1 MTFSEKLT
9 GLRRKS
15 GMSQE
20 QLADRLGV
28 TRQSVSKWEGGTAM
42 PELVKLISLS
52 ELFGVSV
59 DYLVKDWMEEPDN
72 PCGGSG
78 EISSKQADRL
88 EKKVDELTNYVKG
101 RVYRYDSKTRIFG
114 LPLVSIRFGFVRNGK
129 LSMDNT
135 AKGIIAIG
143 NCAIGVVAIGIVGVG
158 LFTFGVLAM
167 GMLSL
172 GIVAGGLAAF
182 GVAALGYLALGVSAV
197 GVYAGG
203 VAAIAAKIAVA
214 VSAVAPTAVG
224 EFASGSHVLLWG
236 DGLTAAD
243 GDRRPYQVNRCPVS
257 CRRANMV
264 NVCSPAYG
272 SSRHQWR
279 GTICAPVKS
288 AGGPAVGH
296 PGTFPGSPAGYM
308 QRPRPRPHPGALKAW
323 SPKALQWPGGSAAA
337 GPCPGD
343 RTGKGHRD

>member
-28 TRQSVSKWEGGTAM
+28 TRQSVSKWEGGAAM

-52 ELFGVSV
+52 DIFGVSV

-135 AKGIIAIG
+135 AKGHHRHRQLRHRRG
-143 NCAIGVVAIGIVGVG
+143 GHRHRGVG

-172 GIVAGGLAAF
+172 GIVAGDWRLWRG
-182 GVAALGYLALGVSAV
+182 GSGVS
-197 GVYAGG
+197 GHGRQRRGG
-203 VAAIAAKIAVA
+203 TCRRRGGHRRQNRRGGLRRG
-214 VSAVAPTAVG
+214 PHRRG

-236 DGLTAAD
+236 DGLTAPEVQTFLLEHHPD
-243 GDRRPYQVNRCPVS
+243 LWRPLLRLL
-257 CRRANMV
+257 
-264 NVCSPAYG
+264 
-272 SSRHQWR
+272 
-279 GTICAPVKS
+279 TEI
-288 AGGPAVGH
+288 
-296 PGTFPGSPAGYM
+296 
-308 QRPRPRPHPGALKAW
+308 GAHIK
-323 SPKALQWPGGSAAA
+323 
-337 GPCPGD
+337 
-343 RTGKGHRD
+343 

>member
-9 GLRRKS
+9 DLRRKA
-15 GMSQE
+15 GLSQE

-72 PCGGSG
+72 PCGGTE

-114 LPLVSIRFGFVRNGK
+114 LPLVSVRFGFVRNGR
-129 LSMDNT
+129 LSMDNV
-135 AKGIIAIG
+135 ARGIIAIG
-143 NCAIGVVAIGIVGVG
+143 NCAVGVVAIGIIGVG
-158 LFTFGVLAM
+158 L
-167 GMLSL
+167 LSL
-172 GIVAGGLAAF
+172 GVVALGLLALGFVAMGLVSF
-182 GVAALGYLALGVSAV
+182 GIAALGILALGVSAV
-197 GVYAGG
+197 GVYSGG

-236 DGLTAAD
+236 DGLSAPEVRSFLLEHHPD
-243 GDRRPYQVNRCPVS
+243 LWRPLLRLL
-257 CRRANMV
+257 
-264 NVCSPAYG
+264 
-272 SSRHQWR
+272 
-279 GTICAPVKS
+279 TDI
-288 AGGPAVGH
+288 
-296 PGTFPGSPAGYM
+296 
-308 QRPRPRPHPGALKAW
+308 GAHIK
-323 SPKALQWPGGSAAA
+323 
-337 GPCPGD
+337 
-343 RTGKGHRD
+343 

>member
-9 GLRRKS
+9 DLRRKA
-15 GMSQE
+15 GLSQE

-52 ELFGVSV
+52 ELFDVSV

-72 PCGGSG
+72 PCGGTE

-114 LPLVSIRFGFVRNGK
+114 LPLVSVRFGFVRNGR
-129 LSMDNT
+129 LSMDNV
-135 AKGIIAIG
+135 ARGIIAIG
-143 NCAIGVVAIGIVGVG
+143 NCAVGVVAIGIIGVG
-158 LFTFGVLAM
+158 L
-167 GMLSL
+167 LSL
-172 GIVAGGLAAF
+172 GVVALGLLALGFVAMGLVSF
-182 GVAALGYLALGVSAV
+182 GIAALGILALGVSAV
-197 GVYAGG
+197 GVYSGG

-236 DGLTAAD
+236 DGLSV
-243 GDRRPYQVNRCPVS
+243 PEV
-257 CRRANMV
+257 RAFLLE
-264 NVCSPAYG
+264 
-272 SSRHQWR
+272 H
-279 GTICAPVKS
+279 
-288 AGGPAVGH
+288 H
-296 PGTFPGSPAGYM
+296 PDLWEPLLRLLTDI
-308 QRPRPRPHPGALKAW
+308 GAHIK
-323 SPKALQWPGGSAAA
+323 
-337 GPCPGD
+337 
-343 RTGKGHRD
+343 

>member
-158 LFTFGVLAM
+158 LFTFGVVGL
-167 GMLSL
+167 GLLSL
-172 GIVAGGLAAF
+172 GIVAAGLGAF
-182 GVAALGYLALGVSAV
+182 GVMALGYLALGVSAV

-203 VAAIAAKIAVA
+203 VAAIAAKIAAA
-214 VSAVAPTAVG
+214 VSAVTPTALG
-224 EFASGSHVLLWG
+224 EHASGSHVLLWG
-236 DGLTAAD
+236 DGLTAPEVQTFLLEHHPD
-243 GDRRPYQVNRCPVS
+243 LWRPLLRLL
-257 CRRANMV
+257 
-264 NVCSPAYG
+264 
-272 SSRHQWR
+272 
-279 GTICAPVKS
+279 TEI
-288 AGGPAVGH
+288 
-296 PGTFPGSPAGYM
+296 
-308 QRPRPRPHPGALKAW
+308 GAHIK
-323 SPKALQWPGGSAAA
+323 
-337 GPCPGD
+337 
-343 RTGKGHRD
+343 

>member
-203 VAAIAAKIAVA
+203 VGAHGAECLVFGRISAKSAVAIA
-214 VSAVAPTAVG
+214 AVAPTAVG

-236 DGLTAAD
+236 DGLTAPEVQTFLLEHHPD
-243 GDRRPYQVNRCPVS
+243 LWRPLLRLL
-257 CRRANMV
+257 
-264 NVCSPAYG
+264 
-272 SSRHQWR
+272 
-279 GTICAPVKS
+279 TEI
-288 AGGPAVGH
+288 
-296 PGTFPGSPAGYM
+296 
-308 QRPRPRPHPGALKAW
+308 GAHIK
-323 SPKALQWPGGSAAA
+323 
-337 GPCPGD
+337 
-343 RTGKGHRD
+343 

>member
-182 GVAALGYLALGVSAV
+182 GVAA
-197 GVYAGG
+197 
-203 VAAIAAKIAVA
+203 IAAKIAEA

-236 DGLTAAD
+236 DGLTAPEVQTFLLEHHPD
-243 GDRRPYQVNRCPVS
+243 LWRPLLRLL
-257 CRRANMV
+257 
-264 NVCSPAYG
+264 
-272 SSRHQWR
+272 
-279 GTICAPVKS
+279 TEI
-288 AGGPAVGH
+288 
-296 PGTFPGSPAGYM
+296 
-308 QRPRPRPHPGALKAW
+308 GAHIK
-323 SPKALQWPGGSAAA
+323 
-337 GPCPGD
+337 
-343 RTGKGHRD
+343 

>member
-143 NCAIGVVAIGIVGVG
+143 NCAIGV
-158 LFTFGVLAM
+158 LAM

-236 DGLTAAD
+236 DGLTAPEVQTFLLEHHPD
-243 GDRRPYQVNRCPVS
+243 LWRPLLRLL
-257 CRRANMV
+257 
-264 NVCSPAYG
+264 
-272 SSRHQWR
+272 
-279 GTICAPVKS
+279 TEI
-288 AGGPAVGH
+288 
-296 PGTFPGSPAGYM
+296 
-308 QRPRPRPHPGALKAW
+308 GAHIK
-323 SPKALQWPGGSAAA
+323 
-337 GPCPGD
+337 
-343 RTGKGHRD
+343 

>member
-172 GIVAGGLAAF
+172 GIVAGGLVAF
-182 GVAALGYLALGVSAV
+182 
-197 GVYAGG
+197 G

-236 DGLTAAD
+236 DGLTAPEVQTFLLEHHPD
-243 GDRRPYQVNRCPVS
+243 LWRPLLRLL
-257 CRRANMV
+257 
-264 NVCSPAYG
+264 
-272 SSRHQWR
+272 
-279 GTICAPVKS
+279 TEI
-288 AGGPAVGH
+288 
-296 PGTFPGSPAGYM
+296 
-308 QRPRPRPHPGALKAW
+308 GAHIK
-323 SPKALQWPGGSAAA
+323 
-337 GPCPGD
+337 
-343 RTGKGHRD
+343 

>member
-172 GIVAGGLAAF
+172 GIVAGDWRL
-182 GVAALGYLALGVSAV
+182 SAWRPW
-197 GVYAGG
+197 GIWPWGSAPWGSMRRRGG
-203 VAAIAAKIAVA
+203 HCRQDRRGGFRRGAHRR
-214 VSAVAPTAVG
+214 G

-236 DGLTAAD
+236 DGLTAPEVQTFLLEHHPD
-243 GDRRPYQVNRCPVS
+243 LWRPLLRLL
-257 CRRANMV
+257 
-264 NVCSPAYG
+264 
-272 SSRHQWR
+272 
-279 GTICAPVKS
+279 TEI
-288 AGGPAVGH
+288 
-296 PGTFPGSPAGYM
+296 
-308 QRPRPRPHPGALKAW
+308 GAHIK
-323 SPKALQWPGGSAAA
+323 
-337 GPCPGD
+337 
-343 RTGKGHRD
+343 

>member
-1 MTFSEKLT
+1 
-9 GLRRKS
+9 
-15 GMSQE
+15 
-20 QLADRLGV
+20 
-28 TRQSVSKWEGGTAM
+28 
-42 PELVKLISLS
+42 
-52 ELFGVSV
+52 
-59 DYLVKDWMEEPDN
+59 MEEPDN

-214 VSAVAPTAVG
+214 VSSVAPTAVG

-236 DGLTAAD
+236 DGLTAPEVQTFLLEHHPD
-243 GDRRPYQVNRCPVS
+243 LWRPLLRLL
-257 CRRANMV
+257 
-264 NVCSPAYG
+264 
-272 SSRHQWR
+272 
-279 GTICAPVKS
+279 TEI
-288 AGGPAVGH
+288 
-296 PGTFPGSPAGYM
+296 
-308 QRPRPRPHPGALKAW
+308 GAHIK
-323 SPKALQWPGGSAAA
+323 
-337 GPCPGD
+337 
-343 RTGKGHRD
+343 

>member
-1 MTFSEKLT
+1 MTFSEKLPA
-9 GLRRKS
+9 LRRKA
-15 GMSQE
+15 GLSQE

-28 TRQSVSKWEGGTAM
+28 TRQSVSKWESGTAM

-59 DYLVKDWMEEPDN
+59 DYLVKDWMEEPEDTS
-72 PCGGSG
+72 GGDDLSVQ
-78 EISSKQADRL
+78 QAVRL

-101 RVYRYDSKTRIFG
+101 RVYRYDSKIRIFG

-143 NCAIGVVAIGIVGVG
+143 NAAVGVVAIGIVGVG
-158 LFTFGVLAM
+158 L
-167 GMLSL
+167 LSL
-172 GIVAGGLAAF
+172 GIMAAGLGAF

-236 DGLTAAD
+236 DGLTAPEVRAFLLEH
-243 GDRRPYQVNRCPVS
+243 CPDLWQ
-257 CRRANMV
+257 
-264 NVCSPAYG
+264 PLLELF
-272 SSRHQWR
+272 SSL
-279 GTICAPVKS
+279 
-288 AGGPAVGH
+288 
-296 PGTFPGSPAGYM
+296 
-308 QRPRPRPHPGALKAW
+308 GAHIK
-323 SPKALQWPGGSAAA
+323 
-337 GPCPGD
+337 
-343 RTGKGHRD
+343 

>member
-72 PCGGSG
+72 PYGGSG

-182 GVAALGYLALGVSAV
+182 GVAA
-197 GVYAGG
+197 
-203 VAAIAAKIAVA
+203 IAAKIAVA

-236 DGLTAAD
+236 DGLTAPEVQTFLLEHHPD
-243 GDRRPYQVNRCPVS
+243 LWRPLLRLL
-257 CRRANMV
+257 
-264 NVCSPAYG
+264 
-272 SSRHQWR
+272 
-279 GTICAPVKS
+279 TEI
-288 AGGPAVGH
+288 
-296 PGTFPGSPAGYM
+296 
-308 QRPRPRPHPGALKAW
+308 GAHIK
-323 SPKALQWPGGSAAA
+323 
-337 GPCPGD
+337 
-343 RTGKGHRD
+343 

>member
-72 PCGGSG
+72 PYGGSG

-135 AKGIIAIG
+135 AKGII
-143 NCAIGVVAIGIVGVG
+143 AIGVVAIGIVGVG

-214 VSAVAPTAVG
+214 VSSVAPTAVG

-236 DGLTAAD
+236 DGLTAPEVQTFLLEHHPD
-243 GDRRPYQVNRCPVS
+243 LWRPLLRLL
-257 CRRANMV
+257 
-264 NVCSPAYG
+264 
-272 SSRHQWR
+272 
-279 GTICAPVKS
+279 TEI
-288 AGGPAVGH
+288 
-296 PGTFPGSPAGYM
+296 
-308 QRPRPRPHPGALKAW
+308 GAHIK
-323 SPKALQWPGGSAAA
+323 
-337 GPCPGD
+337 
-343 RTGKGHRD
+343 

>member
-182 GVAALGYLALGVSAV
+182 GVAALGDLALGGS
-197 GVYAGG
+197 
-203 VAAIAAKIAVA
+203 
-214 VSAVAPTAVG
+214 AVG

-236 DGLTAAD
+236 DGLTAPEVQTFLLEHHPD
-243 GDRRPYQVNRCPVS
+243 LWRPLLRLL
-257 CRRANMV
+257 
-264 NVCSPAYG
+264 
-272 SSRHQWR
+272 
-279 GTICAPVKS
+279 TEI
-288 AGGPAVGH
+288 
-296 PGTFPGSPAGYM
+296 
-308 QRPRPRPHPGALKAW
+308 GAHIK
-323 SPKALQWPGGSAAA
+323 
-337 GPCPGD
+337 
-343 RTGKGHRD
+343 

>member
-182 GVAALGYLALGVSAV
+182 GG
-197 GVYAGG
+197 
-203 VAAIAAKIAVA
+203 AAIAAKIAVA

-236 DGLTAAD
+236 DGLTAPEVQTFLLEHHPD
-243 GDRRPYQVNRCPVS
+243 LWRPLLRLL
-257 CRRANMV
+257 
-264 NVCSPAYG
+264 
-272 SSRHQWR
+272 
-279 GTICAPVKS
+279 TEI
-288 AGGPAVGH
+288 
-296 PGTFPGSPAGYM
+296 
-308 QRPRPRPHPGALKAW
+308 GAHIK
-323 SPKALQWPGGSAAA
+323 
-337 GPCPGD
+337 
-343 RTGKGHRD
+343 